1 MQSKL
6 QEETERYSLKVDEL
20 KSKSQMIADDA
31 LKQKL
36 DDVQSI
42 ALYKQKIDF

>member
-1 MQSKL
+1 L
-6 QEETERYSLKVDEL
+6 QEETLRYSAKIDEL
-20 KSKSQMIADDA
+20 KSKQQTIADDA

-42 ALYKQKIDF
+42 ALFK